1 MSSTPTEFDDLRFLV
16 HEEVNRLPAKYR
28 APVVLCY
35 LEGRTHDEAAAALHW
50 PVGTVRGR
58 LARARDLLRARLT
71 RRGLAPGVL
80 VGTSWFEQSA
90 RAEVTDPLRDA
101 TVAVTK
107 GVPVGSRV
115 AALTDAVLRSLLLC
129 NENRGGTDSRDFRA
143 ATGAGIVGPGRH
155 GVSQLAVIEA
165 ARVGKAVN
173 APAPP
178 VDRFGELALPLYCCD
193 REMRGFV
200 TVTVCRR
207 RLYTPDGRFV
217 VSAGGFSGTCVRDA
231 TTGTKLREIGD
242 LLTAANGSRSHPM
255 EERSRR
261 SNPLRGEAEGLRD
274 RRGAASV
281 ARAQE

>member
-1 MSSTPTEFDDLRFLV
+1 M
-16 HEEVNRLPAKYR
+16 
-28 APVVLCY
+28 LCY

-90 RAEVTDPLRDA
+90 RVEVTDPLRDA

-115 AALTDAVLRSLLLC
+115 AALTSAVLRSLLLA
-129 NENRGGTDSRDFRA
+129 RMKIAAALILAISVL

-173 APAPP
+173 ALAPP
-178 VDRFGELALPLYCCD
+178 VDRFGD
-193 REMRGFV
+193 RAYRCTPAHDWKARGFV

-207 RLYTPDGRFV
+207 PRIRPTAGLSCRPAG
-217 VSAGGFSGTCVRDA
+217 SAEPASGTRPRA
-231 TTGTKLREIGD
+231 RSSARLAIP
-242 LLTAANGSRSHPM
+242 LTAANGS
-255 EERSRR
+255 
-261 SNPLRGEAEGLRD
+261 PLTRWKNDRDDRILWRGQAQGLRD
-274 RRGAASV
+274 RRGTASV
-281 ARAQE
+281 ACHQE